1 MHNIFSMDLVA
12 GDTWTQTSTN
22 AKASL
27 TAANLLSAKNNRAV
41 GVLIT
46 CETQPVKYTYG
57 DSDPVSDGLGH
68 VLAAAGNVEIMNS
81 ANAKTFQFISSVAS
95 AHGVLQITPF
105 FEPGR

>member
-1 MHNIFSMDLVA
+1 MQQTFSMDGVA
-12 GDTWTQTSTN
+12 GDTWSQTSTN

-27 TAANLLSAKNNRAV
+27 TAANLLSAKNNRAI

-46 CETQPVKYTYG
+46 CETQAVKFTFG

-68 VLAAAGNVEIMNS
+68 ILASAQSIQINNS
-81 ANAKTFQFISSVAS
+81 SSIKSFQFISSTAGS
-95 AHGVLQITPF
+95 HGVLQITPF